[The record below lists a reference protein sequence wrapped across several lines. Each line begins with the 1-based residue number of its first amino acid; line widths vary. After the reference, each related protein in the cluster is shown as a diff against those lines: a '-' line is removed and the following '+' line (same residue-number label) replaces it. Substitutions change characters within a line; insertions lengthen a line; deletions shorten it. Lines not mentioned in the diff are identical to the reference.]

1 MKNSVI
7 IKSFPSG
14 IVLHLD
20 DEIPFDVLLADIA
33 TSNRESSG
41 FFKDAKMALSI
52 KGRELSETEEKR
64 IVAVISENSRLNIVC
79 LVGMEEDSTDVTF
92 VKAIRQSGQML
103 EAAKDNEGQFYRGTL
118 KNGQVLETESSIV
131 LLGDVYPGSAII
143 SARDIIV
150 LGGLYGKAHAGGN
163 GGAGHYIAA
172 LEMSPERL
180 KIGDFKYKS
189 KDKKTKWPIKPK
201 VQPKIAYLKD
211 ETVVI
216 DSLTKDIL
224 SELPV

>member
-20 DEIPFDVLLADIA
+20 PEPPFDVLLADVEDKF
-33 TSNRESSG
+33 RESSG

-52 KGRELSETEEKR
+52 RGRSLSDQEERQILDAISDNSKLR
-64 IVAVISENSRLNIVC
+64 IIC
-79 LVGMEEDSTDVTF
+79 LVGEDDATNQNF
-92 VKAIRQSGQML
+92 VKALQQTDFSDGSGL
-103 EAAKDNEGQFYRGTL
+103 GSEGQFYRGTL

-131 LLGDVYPGSAII
+131 ILGDVYPGSAII
-143 SARDIIV
+143 SARDIII
-150 LGGLYGKAHAGGN
+150 LGGLYGEAYAGGN
-163 GGAGHYIAA
+163 GSNGHYVAA

-180 KIGDFKYKS
+180 KIGDFKYKTKEKNS
-189 KDKKTKWPIKPK
+189 KWSIKPK
-201 VQPKIAYLKD
+201 VQPKIAYVRD
-211 ETVVI
+211 NRVVLE
-216 DSLTKDIL
+216 SLTKELL